1 MLFGAFILIFILS
14 FFLAIRSM
22 RDFNVPKE
30 VKDMV
35 RENKSKG
42 TILFL
47 KKNIKHYSSS
57 SGSSE

>member
-1 MLFGAFILIFILS
+1 MK
-14 FFLAIRSM
+14 
-22 RDFNVPKE
+22 DFTIPRE
-30 VKDMV
+30 VKKII